1 MTTDQQASLSQRLLE
16 RLNLFFS
23 DSTYSLYNLE
33 EALDNG
39 EIFYKP
45 SDILPFLQTAL
56 MDEKFI
62 EVEMGGITQ
71 LYFSRLFDQPPQS
84 QTSDGETAIDYGAGD
99 YLKKYS
105 HLITLPLEP
114 GMGNYNIRYSNKL
127 VLRFFTSAYAV
138 ELGTFYQDQDHVEG
152 LPVLRLDY
160 PVIGRIVR
168 GSREYRAKVP
178 LEMNME
184 LVVIG
189 KRKKQT
195 FTTRLVNIS
204 VSGFAFSI
212 EKNQQRD
219 FIEGENRSLEIFI
232 DDNSALKLKASVRH
246 VSKIRGKKGTE
257 FLCGVQAD
265 LVTRAVAARLEEIVA
280 LVQRAHLRELVEISQ
295 ESGIPMLK

>member
-1 MTTDQQASLSQRLLE
+1 MTTDQQASLSQRLLD

-45 SDILPFLQTAL
+45 GDILPFLQTAL

-71 LYFSRLFDQPPQS
+71 LYFSRLFDQPPES
-84 QTSDGETAIDYGAGD
+84 QATDDDPAIEYAAGD
-99 YLKKYS
+99 SLKKYS

-138 ELGTFYQDQDHVEG
+138 ELGTYYQEQDHVEA

-160 PVIGRIVR
+160 PVIGRVVR

-178 LEMNME
+178 MDMNME

-212 EKNQQRD
+212 DKKQQHD
-219 FIEGENRSLEIFI
+219 FIEGESRSMEIFI
-232 DDNSALKLKASVRH
+232 DDNSALKLKANVRH

-265 LVTRAVAARLEEIVA
+265 LVTWAVAARLEEIVA
-280 LVQRAHLRELVEISQ
+280 LVQRAHLRELAEISQ
-295 ESGIPMLK
+295 ESGITMLK